1 MTSIP
6 SEEII
11 WLYIQLFSEEGE
23 IRMDDT
29 ERKITKIAREAER
42 LVVKTM
48 RSEGIGTAEFDFV
61 HFVRHHPGVTQ
72 SEVCESLNIDKAAA
86 ARRAANLELKGYI
99 KREENPCDK
108 RSRLLYATE
117 KAETL
122 KKSKSYIESVFYD
135 WHTEDLCELERDAF
149 CMTLNKLYIKS
160 KKQRQSEFCDVWA
173 RISNNEES

>member
-1 MTSIP
+1 
-6 SEEII
+6 
-11 WLYIQLFSEEGE
+11 
-23 IRMDDT
+23 MDET

-48 RSEGIGTAEFDFV
+48 RSEGIGTAEFDFI

-86 ARRAANLELKGYI
+86 ARRAANLELKGYL
-99 KREENPCDK
+99 KRDENPCDK

-117 KAETL
+117 KADSL

-135 WHTEDLCELERDAF
+135 WLTEDLSEKERASF

-160 KKQRQSEFCDVWA
+160 KKQRQSEFCDVSA
-173 RISNNEES
+173 RISNNEEAKNE